1 MSHSLHQ
8 VAKVLELQHQSF
20 NEYSGLVSFRKSVE
34 IGRWLSL
41 GQSLGNQLEWS
52 VIISGLNWGSTLY
65 WRIVWRFLEKLRI
78 ELLYDPETPFLNIYL
93 EKTLI
98 WKDTCSPIFIAP
110 LFTIAKTWKQTN
122 CPLTD
127 ERIKKMWYINTKEY
141 YSAMSQNEIIPFAET
156 WTDLQIF
163 ILSEANHTKTNIVW
177 YHLYVESEKKRY
189 KWTYSQIDSDIES
202 KLTVSKVEAGGGG
215 GRIN

>member
-1 MSHSLHQ
+1 MSDSLQPYGLQHARPPCPSPTPGAYSNSSPLSLWCHPTILTSVISFPSCLQSFPASGSFQMSHSLHQ

-20 NEYSGLVSFRKSVE
+20 QSGPISFRKSVE

-52 VIISGLNWGSTLY
+52 VIISGLNRGSTLY
-65 WRIVWRFLEKLRI
+65 WRIVWRFLERLRI
-78 ELLYDPETPFLNIYL
+78 ELLHDPATPFLNIYL

-98 WKDTCSPIFIAP
+98 WKDTCTPMFIAP

-127 ERIKKMWYINTKEY
+127 ERIQAPQ
-141 YSAMSQNEIIPFAET
+141 YSWQHC
-156 WTDLQIF
+156 LQ
-163 ILSEANHTKTNIVW
+163 
-177 YHLYVESEKKRY
+177 
-189 KWTYSQIDSDIES
+189 
-202 KLTVSKVEAGGGG
+202 
-215 GRIN
+215 